1 MIRVAIVDDEREQ
14 IEIIKNIVEEF
25 FKEKNIEYQIQEFLS
40 GEDLLNTDICMD
52 LVFLDIQMGGI
63 DGIETARK
71 LRIKYR
77 KTTLIY
83 ISNYTEKMALS
94 FTVHPFAFLGKPIKL
109 DEIKKHLTDYLS
121 YIESLYQKKMVSFNG
136 QHGEITVDI
145 QNIIYFEYTENRKI
159 RLIMTD
165 AEYCIIGSMSELVK
179 RMIQYDFI
187 SPHKS
192 FLINESKIR
201 SIYSSLVMV
210 NGDEIPIAKNRKKQ
224 IQEQIYTY
232 LHNHLLD

>member
-25 FKEKNIEYQIQEFLS
+25 LKEKNIEYQIQEFLS

-94 FTVHPFAFLGKPIKL
+94 FTVHPFAFLGKPIK
-109 DEIKKHLTDYLS
+109 
-121 YIESLYQKKMVSFNG
+121 
-136 QHGEITVDI
+136 
-145 QNIIYFEYTENRKI
+145 
-159 RLIMTD
+159 
-165 AEYCIIGSMSELVK
+165 
-179 RMIQYDFI
+179 
-187 SPHKS
+187 
-192 FLINESKIR
+192 
-201 SIYSSLVMV
+201 
-210 NGDEIPIAKNRKKQ
+210 
-224 IQEQIYTY
+224 
-232 LHNHLLD
+232 